1 MIKNKGFTLIEII
14 IYISLLS
21 IVIMGFFATV
31 MGMINDNSLSN
42 HINPRYYEKLIKYY
56 HAQ

>member
-31 MGMINDNSLSN
+31 MGMMNDNSSSN
-42 HINPRYYEKLIKYY
+42 HISPTDYEKLIKYY

>member
-21 IVIMGFFATV
+21 IVIMGFFVTV
-31 MGMINDNSLSN
+31 MGMINDNYLSN
-42 HINPRYYEKLIKYY
+42 HINPTDYEKLIKYY